1 MRSGITGSEHAPEV
15 ILRCHRPRRLLL
27 WLSCLFLTPILPGG
41 ELCSGAATTAG
52 PVTAARS
59 AAGEITALPLRGA
72 LAADSGAAPLLHKL
86 SLDIADGQL
95 DDMALI
101 EAAFILSGAATAD
114 SLARYLSWYDELVRR
129 LRGLHLDPFRRQ
141 ESASTVFSYLHS
153 FYLREYKEEAT
164 TLLDVV
170 NRLKFNCVAGT
181 ILYNL
186 VCADLGWPTEAFET
200 PSHVY
205 TIFPDFLQNVAV
217 ENTSPMGFNIMR
229 NLQAYS
235 SWLLQYYPE
244 HRAAQIGLDRLYA
257 YENSRGRKI
266 NNVELLGLLAYNR
279 AYFAMK
285 EDDFAAAYDFVR
297 LAQSFNADSRSNY
310 TFEQELYYR
319 WGRRLYEQGAYDR
332 AFSVFADGAWRY
344 PGIPELIRN
353 CQVTFLLALKR
364 SWQEQNWPESNGL
377 IQEMEELDLL
387 TPEQQKEAELLL
399 YRWADM
405 FIRQRKGSDLQECLA
420 LLSPEGDPGR
430 WQRLQDAAK
439 NMPQ

>member
-1 MRSGITGSEHAPEV
+1 MTGTAQAPEV
-15 ILRCHRPRRLLL
+15 LLRWLRPLRPLL
-27 WLSCLFLTPILPGG
+27 WLFFLFLTPALAGA
-41 ELCSGAATTAG
+41 EYRAGAAICAATAESSL
-52 PVTAARS
+52 AAEMA
-59 AAGEITALPLRGA
+59 AAGALAPGEPHSG
-72 LAADSGAAPLLHKL
+72 LAADSGAAPLLGKL
-86 SLDIADGQL
+86 SVDIADGQL
-95 DDMALI
+95 DDLTLI
-101 EAAFILSGAATAD
+101 QAAFILSGAATAD
-114 SLARYLSWYDELVRR
+114 SLTRYLSWYDEMVQR
-129 LRGLHLDPFRRQ
+129 LRRLHLDPFRRQ

-170 NRLKFNCVAGT
+170 NRQKFNCVAGT

-186 VCADLGWPTEAFET
+186 VCAELGWPTEAFET

-205 TIFPDFLQNVAV
+205 TIFPDFLHNVAV

-235 SWLLQYYPE
+235 TWLLQFYPE

-285 EDDFAAAYDFVR
+285 RDDFAAAYDFVR
-297 LAQSFNADSRSNY
+297 LAQSFNRDSRSNY
-310 TFEQELYYR
+310 AFEQELYYR
-319 WGRRLYEQGAYDR
+319 WGKRLYEQGAYDR

-344 PGIPELIRN
+344 PGIPELTRN

-364 SWQEQNWPESNGL
+364 LRQEQNWPESRRL
-377 IQEMEELDLL
+377 IQEMEELELL
-387 TPEQQKEAELLL
+387 TQEQQKEADLLL
-399 YRWADM
+399 SGWADL
-405 FIRQRKGSDLQECLA
+405 FIRQRKGRELQECLA
-420 LLSPEGDPGR
+420 LLSQESDPGR